1 MTFQTRNE
9 GGMKKW
15 IFFQHRALHMNPE
28 SNRAYSKE
36 NKAMQIRLSAN
47 KQTKP
52 KIEIKAKE
60 KIQTAQIARGSLK
73 VRS

>member
-1 MTFQTRNE
+1 
-9 GGMKKW
+9 
-15 IFFQHRALHMNPE
+15 MNPE